1 MWQVVPG
8 DPEVRR
14 ERVRPGEWD
23 LEKEAEKPGQRV
35 WSKIME
41 TSGDNDGV
49 VWGYTEGRTSGS
61 RGRSRSRTVKHRG
74 SRRLTP
80 GDERARSEE
89 QGLFGNDVCQK
100 SHLSI
105 PGPGQIGTGFAQ
117 GSWWRIGKDRAGVR
131 SAQVDSGQERFDL
144 SREHSSVKEK
154 RIQSVRE
161 SSWPTNGPTEALFS
175 ALETGMSRAGKKPPR
190 LKDREHA
197 APPYCVK
204 DATQAVKTRS

>member
-23 LEKEAEKPGQRV
+23 LEKEAEKPGQRI
-35 WSKIME
+35 WSKMMG

-100 SHLSI
+100 LHL
-105 PGPGQIGTGFAQ
+105 
-117 GSWWRIGKDRAGVR
+117 RIGRAGVR
-131 SAQVDSGQERFDL
+131 SAQADSGQERFDL
-144 SREHSSVKEK
+144 SREHSNIKEK

-175 ALETGMSRAGKKPPR
+175 TLETGMSRAGESI
-190 LKDREHA
+190 LELQQLA
-197 APPYCVK
+197 
-204 DATQAVKTRS
+204 